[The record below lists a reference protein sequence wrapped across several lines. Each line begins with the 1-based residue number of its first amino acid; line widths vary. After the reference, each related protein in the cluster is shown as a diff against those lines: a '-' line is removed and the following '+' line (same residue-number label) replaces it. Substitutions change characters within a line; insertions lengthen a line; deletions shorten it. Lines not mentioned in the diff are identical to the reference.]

1 MKKGIILVISLLL
14 MNYCYANSGKLLTEE
29 NTFTRDSLNII
40 STPDLFSLSN
50 KWAEEFNRVNPEIKI
65 KIIRVSDKRTIDKFI
80 DKGIIGLVSK
90 EYYSGFDSQSLWKAV
105 VGRDVIVPIIN
116 SKNPFSG
123 EICQHGVPEKMLAQ
137 LLRNADSRKWGT
149 LMKNNQNAPVS
160 YYWINDESIKAG
172 LSGYLKI
179 DQDLKY
185 GMKVENS
192 KDLISAIQKDS
203 YGLGFCKMTDIF
215 DFNNKNIIENI
226 KILPLDKNVNGT
238 IDFNEKIYGDYDAFA
253 RVVWIGKYPKA
264 LIRNVYSISSH
275 QLKNENEVAF
285 LKWILTYGQQY
296 LYESG
301 YSDLLLSERQTTVD
315 QLNTAK
321 IYTTST
327 NGNSGFPKPGLL
339 ILASLIMISIILN
352 VTIPLYRH
360 GKIIEPVVE
369 SVSQTFPNEN
379 SLSFPKGIYFDKTHT
394 WAFMEQNGIV
404 KVGIDDFLQHITG
417 PITRVKVKKEGESV
431 KKGEQILSVIQNG
444 KQLNLY
450 APVSGIIREHNKTL
464 DSDSS
469 VLNNSPYNDGWVYM
483 IEPTNWNR
491 ENQLLFMAEKHIL
504 NIKSELSRL
513 KDFLAG
519 ILKAD
524 SEKYAQVIMQDGGE
538 LKDGALSNLGPEV
551 WEDFQTNF
559 IDPARQVWF
568 YEIF

>member
-192 KDLISAIQKDS
+192 KDLISAIQK
-203 YGLGFCKMTDIF
+203 
-215 DFNNKNIIENI
+215 
-226 KILPLDKNVNGT
+226 ILMDW
-238 IDFNEKIYGDYDAFA
+238 AFA
-253 RVVWIGKYPKA
+253 K
-264 LIRNVYSISSH
+264 
-275 QLKNENEVAF
+275 
-285 LKWILTYGQQY
+285 
-296 LYESG
+296 
-301 YSDLLLSERQTTVD
+301 
-315 QLNTAK
+315 
-321 IYTTST
+321 
-327 NGNSGFPKPGLL
+327 
-339 ILASLIMISIILN
+339 
-352 VTIPLYRH
+352 
-360 GKIIEPVVE
+360 
-369 SVSQTFPNEN
+369 
-379 SLSFPKGIYFDKTHT
+379 
-394 WAFMEQNGIV
+394 
-404 KVGIDDFLQHITG
+404 
-417 PITRVKVKKEGESV
+417 
-431 KKGEQILSVIQNG
+431 
-444 KQLNLY
+444 
-450 APVSGIIREHNKTL
+450 
-464 DSDSS
+464 
-469 VLNNSPYNDGWVYM
+469 
-483 IEPTNWNR
+483 
-491 ENQLLFMAEKHIL
+491 
-504 NIKSELSRL
+504 
-513 KDFLAG
+513 
-519 ILKAD
+519 
-524 SEKYAQVIMQDGGE
+524 
-538 LKDGALSNLGPEV
+538 
-551 WEDFQTNF
+551 
-559 IDPARQVWF
+559 
-568 YEIF
+568 

>member
-1 MKKGIILVISLLL
+1 MKTGIILIISLLL
-14 MNYCYANSGKLLTEE
+14 MNYSYASGIELLTETITL
-29 NTFTRDSLNII
+29 NKDSINVM
-40 STPDLFSLSN
+40 STPDLFNLST
-50 KWAEEFNRVNPEIKI
+50 KWAYEFNKVNPEIKI
-65 KIIRVSDKRTIDKFI
+65 KILKVSDKKTTDKFI
-80 DKGIIGLVSK
+80 DKGIFGFVSK
-90 EYYSGFDSQSLWKAV
+90 EYYSGFDSQSLWKVV

-123 EICQHGVPEKMLAQ
+123 EIYQQGVPEE
-137 LLRNADSRKWGT
+137 LLTQFLKNTDSRKWGT
-149 LMKNNQNAPVS
+149 LLRNNQSAPAN
-160 YYWINDESIKAG
+160 YYWINDESITAG
-172 LSGYLKI
+172 LSGYLKTN
-179 DQDLKY
+179 QNLSY
-185 GMKVENS
+185 GIKVENS
-192 KDLISAIQKDS
+192 KELISAIQKDS
-203 YGLGFCKMTDIF
+203 FGFGFCKMIDIF
-215 DFNNKNIIENI
+215 DFNNRSIIENI
-226 KILPLDKNVNGT
+226 KILPLDKNANGT
-238 IDFNEKIYGDYDAFA
+238 IDFSEKIYGDYDTFS
-253 RVVWIGKYPKA
+253 RGVWIGKYPKS
-264 LIRNVYSISSH
+264 LIGNIYSISAH
-275 QLKNENEVAF
+275 QLKNKNEVAF
-285 LKWILTYGQQY
+285 LKWILTDGQQY
-296 LYESG
+296 LYGSG

-315 QLNTAK
+315 QLNTAN
-321 IYTTST
+321 IYTALTP
-327 NGNSGFPKPGLL
+327 GNNAFPKPALL
-339 ILASLIMISIILN
+339 ILASFIVIGIILN
-352 VTIPLYRH
+352 TTIRLYRH
-360 GKIIEPVVE
+360 GKIIEPVAD
-369 SVSQTFPNEN
+369 SVSQTFPDEN

-431 KKGEQILSVIQNG
+431 RKGEQILSVIQNG

-450 APVSGIIREHNKTL
+450 APVSGIIKEHNKTL

-469 VLNNSPYNDGWVYM
+469 VLNNSPYNDGWVYL